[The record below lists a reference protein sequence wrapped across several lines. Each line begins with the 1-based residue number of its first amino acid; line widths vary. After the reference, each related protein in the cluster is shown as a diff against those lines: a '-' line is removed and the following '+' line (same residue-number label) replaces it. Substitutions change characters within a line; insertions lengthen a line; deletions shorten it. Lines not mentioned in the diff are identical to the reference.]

1 MGIKE
6 SSLQTYL
13 VGGAVRDTLLGLP
26 TTDQDWVVVGTTPT
40 IMLNL
45 GYEQVGSDF
54 PVFLHPRTKQEY
66 ALARTER
73 KSGHGY
79 TGFTCNAAPD
89 VTLEQDLLR
98 RDLTINAIAQDQHGQ
113 LIDPYHGQHDLEHKI
128 LRHVSPAFSEDPLRV
143 LRVARFAARF
153 AHLGFTIA
161 AETMALMQEIVI
173 SGELENLTP
182 ERVWKEWHKSLS
194 SYNPHVFLRVLRQ
207 CGALAVIMPEMD
219 ALFGVPQPAKWH
231 PEIDCGI
238 HTLLVAKQAALLS
251 DNTIIRFAAQVHDLG
266 KALSPKD
273 DLPHHKTHCRDGIK
287 PIKKLCQRI
296 KVPNDYRDLA
306 LLVCAQHTKIHHAQE
321 MRASTFITI
330 FDQIDA
336 WRKPERITQL
346 AICCRADARGRQG
359 LEDTEYPQA
368 DILIATFA
376 IAQRVAV
383 QPIIAAG
390 FTGGEIKHQLAQ
402 ARIEAV
408 DEYLQRTR
416 T

>member
-6 SSLQTYL
+6 FSLQTYL

-153 AHLGFTIA
+153 SHLGFTIA

-194 SYNPHVFLRVLRQ
+194 SHNPHVFLRVLRQ

-321 MRASTFITI
+321 MRANTFITI

-390 FTGGEIKHQLAQ
+390 FTGVEIKHQLAQ
-402 ARIEAV
+402 ARTQAV

>member
-1 MGIKE
+1 M
-6 SSLQTYL
+6 QTYL

-26 TTDQDWVVVGTTPT
+26 ITDQDWVVVGTTPT
-40 IMLNL
+40 AMLDL
-45 GYEQVGSDF
+45 GYEQIGTDF
-54 PVFLHPRTKQEY
+54 PVFLHPQTKQEY

-79 TGFTCNAAPD
+79 TGFTCYAAAD

-113 LIDPYHGQHDLEHKI
+113 LVDPYHGKHDLEHKI

-173 SGELENLTP
+173 SGELANLTP
-182 ERVWKEWHKSLS
+182 ERVWKEWQKSLS
-194 SYNPHVFLRVLRQ
+194 SDDPQIFLTVLRQ
-207 CGALAVIMPEMD
+207 CGALAVIMPEID
-219 ALFGVPQPAKWH
+219 ALFGVPQPPKWH

-251 DNTIIRFAAQVHDLG
+251 DSTTIRFAAQVHDLG

-296 KVPNDYRDLA
+296 KVPNEYRDLA

-321 MRASTFITI
+321 MRANTFITI
-330 FDQIDA
+330 FDQIDG
-336 WRKPERITQL
+336 WRKPERIAQL
-346 AICCRADARGRQG
+346 ATCCRADARGRQG
-359 LEDTEYPQA
+359 LEDTLYPQA
-368 DILIATFA
+368 DILIAVFD
-376 IAQRVAV
+376 IAQAV
-383 QPIIAAG
+383 SVKPIIAAG
-390 FTGGEIKHQLAQ
+390 FTGADIKHQLAQ
-402 ARIEAV
+402 SRIAAV
-408 DEYLQRTR
+408 DDYLKQHRTSA
-416 T
+416 

>member
-1 MGIKE
+1 M
-6 SSLQTYL
+6 QTYL

-26 TTDQDWVVVGTTPT
+26 ITDQDWVVVGTTPT
-40 IMLNL
+40 AMLEL
-45 GYEQVGSDF
+45 GYEQIGSDF

-79 TGFTCNAAPD
+79 TGFSCYAAAD

-98 RDLTINAIAQDQHGQ
+98 RDLTINAIAQDQQGQ
-113 LIDPYHGQHDLEHKI
+113 LIDPYHGQYDLEHKI

-161 AETMALMQEIVI
+161 AETMALMQEIVV
-173 SGELENLTP
+173 SGELANLTP
-182 ERVWKEWHKSLS
+182 ERVWLEWHKSLS
-194 SYNPHVFLRVLRQ
+194 SNDPQVFLSVLRQ
-207 CGALAVIMPEMD
+207 CGALAVIMPEID
-219 ALFGVPQPAKWH
+219 ALFGIPQPVKWH

-238 HTLLVAKQAALLS
+238 HTLLVAKQAAVLS
-251 DNTIIRFAAQVHDLG
+251 NDTIIRFAAQVHDLG

-287 PIKKLCQRI
+287 PIKQLCQRI

-306 LLVCAQHTKIHHAQE
+306 LLVCTQHTKIHHAQE
-321 MRASTFITI
+321 MRASTFISI

-336 WRKPERITQL
+336 WRKPQRIEQL
-346 AICCRADARGRQG
+346 AICCRADARGRHG
-359 LEDTEYPQA
+359 LEATVYPQA
-368 DILIATFA
+368 DITIAAFD
-376 IAQRVAV
+376 IAQAVPVA
-383 QPIIAAG
+383 PIITAG
-390 FTGGEIKHQLAQ
+390 FIGAEIKQQLTQ
-402 ARIEAV
+402 ARTLAV
-408 DEYLQRTR
+408 DEYLQHTR